1 MKPTRH
7 LDTDISKALM
17 ILLIVFGH
25 FIERL
30 ADWNAAWK
38 TPLLNLLYLIHIP
51 TFVFLSGYFFKPQHT
66 FAKIKTLLK
75 LYLVFQLI
83 YTIYQT
89 IVFTPPNY
97 LNTQDIPYQILDF
110 LFYPYWIMWYLLS
123 LILWYALTPLLCRTR
138 FALPIAVLA
147 AVGVAWLPWNTYW
160 FSLGRTLCFL
170 PFFLLGHQYG
180 KHIFTVLRQ
189 PARAWHAPV
198 LLMLILGVLMAFCLN
213 ANLPI
218 QFIYGSFAFWQL
230 GFDNMGGSVVRLLV
244 LVFSLM
250 GVAAALQTGIILAQ
264 WRISGVLAWLGQR
277 TLGIYLWHGF
287 VVMAVQVWYP
297 FTHYDGVSL
306 LFSLFATIISAW
318 LLSRF
323 WLQGLVYQIS
333 FNRNALKNRQP
344 E

>member
-1 MKPTRH
+1 
-7 LDTDISKALM
+7 
-17 ILLIVFGH
+17 
-25 FIERL
+25 
-30 ADWNAAWK
+30 
-38 TPLLNLLYLIHIP
+38 
-51 TFVFLSGYFFKPQHT
+51 
-66 FAKIKTLLK
+66 
-75 LYLVFQLI
+75 
-83 YTIYQT
+83 
-89 IVFTPPNY
+89 
-97 LNTQDIPYQILDF
+97 
-110 LFYPYWIMWYLLS
+110 MWYLLS

-138 FALPIAVLA
+138 FALPTAVLA

-170 PFFLLGHQYG
+170 PFFLLGHRYG
-180 KHIFTVLRQ
+180 KHIFAVLRQ

-198 LLMLILGVLMAFCLN
+198 LLMLILGVLTAFCLN

-230 GFDNMGGSVVRLLV
+230 GFDNMGGSVVRLFV

-287 VVMAVQVWYP
+287 VVMAAQVWYP
-297 FTHYDGVSL
+297 FTHDDTVSL

-318 LLSRF
+318 LLSRSC
-323 WLQGLVYQIS
+323 LQRLVYQIS
-333 FNRNALKNRQP
+333 FNRNAFKNGQSK
-344 E
+344 